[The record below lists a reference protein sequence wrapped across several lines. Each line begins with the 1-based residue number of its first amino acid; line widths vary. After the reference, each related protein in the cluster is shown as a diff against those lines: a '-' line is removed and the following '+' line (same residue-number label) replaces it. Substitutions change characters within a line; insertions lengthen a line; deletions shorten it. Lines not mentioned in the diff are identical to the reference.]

1 MVRVY
6 TLSNLVLVHFAENFS
21 LCSKCFQSSYWS
33 KVGFP
38 SLPSPSPF
46 IPFFCSRPNFLDALA
61 RKRLLRR
68 LRKLLQNALSLF
80 KQNGPLSSVETNL
93 APRAFPYKGPFP
105 ARPSQFFKGKALGT
119 RLRGG
124 LFVGRLGPGR
134 RKTESARSTMGK
146 GLKREEASL
155 FPLPIVPRGLLIFRC
170 IAIFI
175 GIPSGSLGGGERK
188 RPVSL
193 CEYLCFFFIFIGCL
207 SPLGMKSRFIK
218 DGQISAS
225 SSMSDLQL
233 PSAGRL
239 HNTA

>member
-6 TLSNLVLVHFAENFS
+6 TLSNLVLVHFAQNFS
-21 LCSKCFQSSYWS
+21 LGSKCFQSSYCT

-38 SLPSPSPF
+38 SLPSPFPF
-46 IPFFCSRPNFLDALA
+46 I
-61 RKRLLRR
+61 
-68 LRKLLQNALSLF
+68 
-80 KQNGPLSSVETNL
+80 G
-93 APRAFPYKGPFP
+93 KGTE
-105 ARPSQFFKGKALGT
+105 K
-119 RLRGG
+119 RGG
-124 LFVGRLGPGR
+124 EP
-134 RKTESARSTMGK
+134 
-146 GLKREEASL
+146 
-155 FPLPIVPRGLLIFRC
+155 FPLPIVARGLFIFRC

-175 GIPSGSLGGGERK
+175 GILRGSLCGVERK

-193 CEYLCFFFIFIGCL
+193 CEYLCFFIFIFIGCL

>member
-6 TLSNLVLVHFAENFS
+6 TLSNLVLVHFAQNFS
-21 LCSKCFQSSYWS
+21 LGSKCFEFQSSYCT

-38 SLPSPSPF
+38 SLPSPPPRF
-46 IPFFCSRPNFLDALA
+46 P
-61 RKRLLRR
+61 
-68 LRKLLQNALSLF
+68 SL
-80 KQNGPLSSVETNL
+80 
-93 APRAFPYKGPFP
+93 
-105 ARPSQFFKGKALGT
+105 
-119 RLRGG
+119 
-124 LFVGRLGPGR
+124 
-134 RKTESARSTMGK
+134 GK

-155 FPLPIVPRGLLIFRC
+155 FPLPIVPRGLFIFRC

-175 GIPSGSLGGGERK
+175 GILRGSLCGVERK

-193 CEYLCFFFIFIGCL
+193 CEYLWVFFFIFIGCL

>member
-1 MVRVY
+1 MPKTRGCPKRCD
-6 TLSNLVLVHFAENFS
+6 TA
-21 LCSKCFQSSYWS
+21 
-33 KVGFP
+33 P
-38 SLPSPSPF
+38 
-46 IPFFCSRPNFLDALA
+46 PNFF
-61 RKRLLRR
+61 REKHW
-68 LRKLLQNALSLF
+68 
-80 KQNGPLSSVETNL
+80 G
-93 APRAFPYKGPFP
+93 
-105 ARPSQFFKGKALGT
+105 
-119 RLRGG
+119 RGG

-134 RKTESARSTMGK
+134 RKTESAPSTMGK

-155 FPLPIVPRGLLIFRC
+155 FPLPIVLRGLFIFRC

-175 GIPSGSLGGGERK
+175 GILSGSLCGGERK

-193 CEYLCFFFIFIGCL
+193 CKYLCFFFIFVGCL

>member
-21 LCSKCFQSSYWS
+21 LCSKCFQSSYCT

-38 SLPSPSPF
+38 SLPSPFPF
-46 IPFFCSRPNFLDALA
+46 IGKGTEKRGGEPFPFSHR
-61 RKRLLRR
+61 
-68 LRKLLQNALSLF
+68 
-80 KQNGPLSSVETNL
+80 
-93 APRAFPYKGPFP
+93 APRAFYFSMYGYFYWDTQRK
-105 ARPSQFFKGKALGT
+105 S
-119 RLRGG
+119 LRS
-124 LFVGRLGPGR
+124 RE
-134 RKTESARSTMGK
+134 KTAC
-146 GLKREEASL
+146 
-155 FPLPIVPRGLLIFRC
+155 IVVRISMF
-170 IAIFI
+170 
-175 GIPSGSLGGGERK
+175 
-188 RPVSL
+188 
-193 CEYLCFFFIFIGCL
+193 FFFIFIGCL